1 MKMKKIICSLMIS
14 VLCFMTAI
22 SGVSAANTYPT
33 ANIDTAV
40 QRAINFYKGRTL
52 ESPDEVFAA
61 ESLGVEVEDQCDIS
75 ELLNAFKEVN
85 YNEAKLGD
93 LSKTIIT
100 LALTKN
106 DTRNFNN
113 YNLVEILENKV
124 KEDGSIEGSNGTNYD
139 IWVLFALE
147 TVSSSKVD
155 VVADKLSTQNNIE
168 GSEGA
173 FWYAGPY
180 TSEDVTGWGIE
191 ALTIANKEK
200 YQASITSAIKFLE
213 SKKQSDGSYG
223 DWGANADTQGAVIEG
238 LLTYDREGVLNGKY
252 DTQDANIFK
261 VLIDFQKEDGSVE
274 IATYP
279 TFEVMYNSLATTDLT
294 RCVGTYKNGSLFLKA
309 QKDYDAMVNPVKEE
323 PKTEPTTPVE
333 PKKDTTPTQT
343 TTPAQTDKKATAVK
357 TGDDTN
363 VVVYVSLS
371 MMSTGLF
378 LVLKKEYERAH

>member
-100 LALTKN
+100 LALIKN
-106 DTRNFNN
+106 DPRNFNN

-180 TSEDVTGWGIE
+180 TSEDVTG
-191 ALTIANKEK
+191 
-200 YQASITSAIKFLE
+200 
-213 SKKQSDGSYG
+213 
-223 DWGANADTQGAVIEG
+223 
-238 LLTYDREGVLNGKY
+238 
-252 DTQDANIFK
+252 
-261 VLIDFQKEDGSVE
+261 
-274 IATYP
+274 
-279 TFEVMYNSLATTDLT
+279 
-294 RCVGTYKNGSLFLKA
+294 
-309 QKDYDAMVNPVKEE
+309 
-323 PKTEPTTPVE
+323 
-333 PKKDTTPTQT
+333 
-343 TTPAQTDKKATAVK
+343 
-357 TGDDTN
+357 
-363 VVVYVSLS
+363 
-371 MMSTGLF
+371 
-378 LVLKKEYERAH
+378 

>member
-40 QRAINFYKGRTL
+40 QRAISFYKGRTL

-61 ESLGVEVEDQCDIS
+61 ESLGIEAEDQCDIT
-75 ELLNAFKEVN
+75 ELLNVFKEKD
-85 YNEAKLGD
+85 YNEA
-93 LSKTIIT
+93 T

-106 DTRNFNN
+106 DPRSFNN

-124 KEDGSIEGSNGTNYD
+124 KADGSIEGSNGTNFD

-191 ALTIANKEK
+191 ALAIANKEK

-213 SKKQSDGSYG
+213 SKKKSDGSYG

-252 DTQDANIFK
+252 DTQNANIFK

-279 TFEVMYNSLATTDLT
+279 TFEVMYNALATTDLT

-309 QKDYDAMVNPVKEE
+309 QKDYDAMVNPVKGE
-323 PKTEPTTPVE
+323 PKTEPTTSVE

-371 MMSTGLF
+371 MMSAGLF

>member
-1 MKMKKIICSLMIS
+1 MKMKKIVCSLMIS

-40 QRAINFYKGRTL
+40 QRAVSFYKGRTL

-61 ESLGVEVEDQCDIS
+61 ESLGIEAEDQCDIT
-75 ELLNAFKEVN
+75 ELLNAFKEKD
-85 YNEAKLGD
+85 YNEATLGD

-106 DTRNFNN
+106 DPRSFNN

-124 KEDGSIEGSNGTNYD
+124 KEDGSIEGSNGTNFD

-173 FWYAGPY
+173 FWYVGPY

-200 YQASITSAIKFLE
+200 YQSSITSAINFLE
-213 SKKQSDGSYG
+213 SKKKADGSYG
-223 DWGANADTQGAVIEG
+223 DWGASADTQAAVIEG
-238 LLTYDREGVLNGKY
+238 LLTYDRDGVLNGKY
-252 DTQDANIFK
+252 DTQDSNIFK
-261 VLIDFQKEDGSVE
+261 VLIDFQKENGSVE
-274 IATYP
+274 IADWQTGIVGYNAMATYH
-279 TFEVMYNSLATTDLT
+279 LTTCL
-294 RCVGTYKNGSLFLKA
+294 GTYKNGSLFLKA
-309 QKDYDAMVNPVKEE
+309 QKDYDAIINPVKEE
-323 PKTEPTTPVE
+323 PKTTSVE
-333 PKKDTTPTQT
+333 SKKDTTPTQT
-343 TTPAQTDKKATAVK
+343 NKKTTSVK
-357 TGDDTN
+357 TGDETN
-363 VVVYVSLS
+363 VVIFASLS
-371 MMSTGLF
+371 MVSGGLF
-378 LVLKKEYERAH
+378 LVLRKEYERVH

>member
-106 DTRNFNN
+106 DPRNFNN

-124 KEDGSIEGSNGTNYD
+124 KEDGS
-139 IWVLFALE
+139 
-147 TVSSSKVD
+147 
-155 VVADKLSTQNNIE
+155 IE

-223 DWGANADTQGAVIEG
+223 DFGANADTQGAVIEG

-252 DTQDANIFK
+252 DTKDANIFK

-333 PKKDTTPTQT
+333 PKKDTTSTQT

-371 MMSTGLF
+371 MMSAGLF
-378 LVLKKEYERAH
+378 LVLKKEYERVH